1 MKLPHSSNSKGLMN
15 ALTIDVEDYFQVSA
29 LAPHF
34 PKEVWNATPCRV
46 ERNVDRILEM
56 LVQHGARGTFFT
68 LGWIAE
74 RYPELVRR
82 IANEGHELAS
92 HGYAHERASSQS
104 PEAFLADI
112 RLAKVVLEDIYR
124 FLITNYYY
132 GIGEIGM
139 DLYWDKTT
147 YENQYD
153 AFRIQAKWAIER
165 NLPVSI
171 HSRDATQE
179 LIDLIVKEEL
189 NELRGVFHCFTGDE
203 TQARTI
209 INMGFYLGIG
219 GVVTYKNSTL
229 PGVLEKVGIEHLV
242 LETDAPYL
250 PPVPHR
256 GKRNEPSYI
265 PLIAEKLALIFN
277 LSLAEVAEITTN
289 NSRKVFGI

>member
-1 MKLPHSSNSKGLMN
+1 
-15 ALTIDVEDYFQVSA
+15 
-29 LAPHF
+29 
-34 PKEVWNATPCRV
+34 
-46 ERNVDRILEM
+46 
-56 LVQHGARGTFFT
+56 
-68 LGWIAE
+68 
-74 RYPELVRR
+74 
-82 IANEGHELAS
+82 
-92 HGYAHERASSQS
+92 
-104 PEAFLADI
+104 
-112 RLAKVVLEDIYR
+112 
-124 FLITNYYY
+124 
-132 GIGEIGM
+132 M

-165 NLPVSI
+165 DLPVSI

-209 INMGFYLGIG
+209 IDMGFYLGIG

-229 PGVLEKVGIEHLV
+229 PDVLEKVGIEHLV

-265 PLIAEKLALIFN
+265 PLIAEKLALIFK

>member
-1 MKLPHSSNSKGLMN
+1 MEFIDTHSHIYSNEFAIDSDATYQRELEKGVTKVLLPNINLETVSILHETCKRAPNHYLPMMGLHPCEVK
-15 ALTIDVEDYFQVSA
+15 DDY
-29 LAPHF
+29 
-34 PKEVWNATPCRV
+34 
-46 ERNVDRILEM
+46 
-56 LVQHGARGTFFT
+56 
-68 LGWIAE
+68 
-74 RYPELVRR
+74 
-82 IANEGHELAS
+82 
-92 HGYAHERASSQS
+92 
-104 PEAFLADI
+104 
-112 RLAKVVLEDIYR
+112 KVVLEDIYR
-124 FLITNYYY
+124 FLITNHYF

-165 NLPVSI
+165 DLPVSI

-209 INMGFYLGIG
+209 IDMGFYLGIG

-229 PGVLEKVGIEHLV
+229 PDVLEKVGIEHLV

-265 PLIAEKLALIFN
+265 PLIAEKLALIFK